1 MSIEFV
7 RIDDRL
13 VHGQVVTTWLKKY
26 DIEQVIIVND
36 RISEDKT
43 RQSILKISAPV
54 GLKIVF
60 FSVKRFVEVLNSVPI
75 KKRTM
80 LIYTNPKDVYDSIE
94 GNLKL
99 EYLNVGQMSK
109 TEENEK
115 VTGGVDLG
123 EEDKYYF
130 KKIVDKGTRV
140 EIQMVL
146 NDKVTMLEKF
156 L

>member
-43 RQSILKISAPV
+43 RQSILKISAPI

-115 VTGGVDLG
+115 VTGGVALG

-140 EIQMVL
+140 EIQMVP

>member
-54 GLKIVF
+54 GLK
-60 FSVKRFVEVLNSVPI
+60 NC
-75 KKRTM
+75 
-80 LIYTNPKDVYDSIE
+80 
-94 GNLKL
+94 
-99 EYLNVGQMSK
+99 
-109 TEENEK
+109 
-115 VTGGVDLG
+115 
-123 EEDKYYF
+123 
-130 KKIVDKGTRV
+130 
-140 EIQMVL
+140 
-146 NDKVTMLEKF
+146 F

>member
-1 MSIEFV
+1 EKRNHPGSKLRQGFWMVF
-7 RIDDRL
+7 RF
-13 VHGQVVTTWLKKY
+13 G
-26 DIEQVIIVND
+26 VNNW
-36 RISEDKT
+36 
-43 RQSILKISAPV
+43 
-54 GLKIVF
+54 G
-60 FSVKRFVEVLNSVPI
+60 LNSVPI

-115 VTGGVDLG
+115 VTGGVALG

-140 EIQMVL
+140 EIQMVP

>member
-123 EEDKYYF
+123 GRRIIKK

-140 EIQMVL
+140 EIQMVP

>member
-109 TEENEK
+109 TE
-115 VTGGVDLG
+115 
-123 EEDKYYF
+123 
-130 KKIVDKGTRV
+130 
-140 EIQMVL
+140 
-146 NDKVTMLEKF
+146 
-156 L
+156 

>member
-54 GLKIVF
+54 GLKL
-60 FSVKRFVEVLNSVPI
+60 FSLV
-75 KKRTM
+75 
-80 LIYTNPKDVYDSIE
+80 
-94 GNLKL
+94 
-99 EYLNVGQMSK
+99 
-109 TEENEK
+109 
-115 VTGGVDLG
+115 
-123 EEDKYYF
+123 
-130 KKIVDKGTRV
+130 
-140 EIQMVL
+140 
-146 NDKVTMLEKF
+146 
-156 L
+156 

>member
-94 GNLKL
+94 GNLKFFQHCNFIIRNH
-99 EYLNVGQMSK
+99 LNFNSRSLI
-109 TEENEK
+109 N
-115 VTGGVDLG
+115 
-123 EEDKYYF
+123 YF
-130 KKIVDKGTRV
+130 LKIIFVFFT
-140 EIQMVL
+140 
-146 NDKVTMLEKF
+146 
-156 L
+156 